1 MANTARTLDIQEPA
15 DNIIEF
21 PKKRVCNKKKGKK
34 SEVYPYE
41 IEDVKKLL
49 NWFAENKMWTHYLA
63 LTLGINM
70 ARRIGDTL
78 NLTWEHFFDPTTG
91 DFRYEIMEIIEDK
104 TDKMANPLINDAVKA
119 GIRKYIEE
127 TGCDVTANN
136 YRNPVF
142 MQLTGTHRGNVVTSD
157 AHRKALKKGAEAVG
171 IKYNI
176 GTHSARKTFGKISRM
191 IHPNDYDSME
201 ILQTVFNHSDTK
213 TTKHY
218 IGLTKQKV
226 NEYYN
231 DIGNFFGDY
240 VTGDKA
246 FKGEENKPTVTLE
259 WADLRGVL
267 ATLTNNVDDLNAAL
281 ELLEQ
286 LAK

>member
-1 MANTARTLDIQEPA
+1 
-15 DNIIEF
+15 
-21 PKKRVCNKKKGKK
+21 
-34 SEVYPYE
+34 
-41 IEDVKKLL
+41 
-49 NWFAENKMWTHYLA
+49 
-63 LTLGINM
+63 
-70 ARRIGDTL
+70 
-78 NLTWEHFFDPTTG
+78 
-91 DFRYEIMEIIEDK
+91 
-104 TDKMANPLINDAVKA
+104 
-119 GIRKYIEE
+119 
-127 TGCDVTANN
+127 
-136 YRNPVF
+136 
-142 MQLTGTHRGNVVTSD
+142 MQLTGTHKGNVVTAD
-157 AHRKALKKGAEAVG
+157 GHRKALKKGAEAVG
-171 IKYNI
+171 IKYNV
-176 GTHSARKTFGKISRM
+176 GTHSARKTFGKISKM

-218 IGLTKQKV
+218 IGLTKEKV
-226 NEYYN
+226 NQYYN

>member
-1 MANTARTLDIQEPA
+1 MANTAIALDIQEHA

-127 TGCDVTANN
+127 TGCDGIMVA
-136 YRNPVF
+136 RAA
-142 MQLTGTHRGNVVTSD
+142 RGNPWIF
-157 AHRKALKKGAEAVG
+157 R
-171 IKYNI
+171 
-176 GTHSARKTFGKISRM
+176 
-191 IHPNDYDSME
+191 E
-201 ILQTVFNHSDTK
+201 I
-213 TTKHY
+213 
-218 IGLTKQKV
+218 I
-226 NEYYN
+226 EYYRYTFCPEDIRQNQQN
-231 DIGNFFGDY
+231 DSS
-240 VTGDKA
+240 K
-246 FKGEENKPTVTLE
+246 
-259 WADLRGVL
+259 
-267 ATLTNNVDDLNAAL
+267 
-281 ELLEQ
+281 
-286 LAK
+286 

>member
-1 MANTARTLDIQEPA
+1 MTTTARAFDMVEQK
-15 DNIIEF
+15 DNILEF
-21 PKKRVCNKKKGKK
+21 PKRANNKQKGKK
-34 SEVYPYE
+34 SEVYPLE
-41 IEDVKKLL
+41 IEDAKKLL
-49 NWFAENKMWTHYLA
+49 AWFAENDMWTHYLA
-63 LTLGINM
+63 LTIGINM

-78 NLTWEHFFDPTTG
+78 NLTWEHFFNPATG
-91 DFRYEIMEIIEDK
+91 DFRYEIMEIVEDK
-104 TDKMANPLINDAVKA
+104 TDKLANPLINDAVKDA
-119 GIRKYIEE
+119 IRLYIEK

-142 MQLTGTHRGNVVTSD
+142 MQLTGTHKGNVVTAD
-157 AHRKALKKGAEAVG
+157 AHRKALKRGAEAVG

-201 ILQTVFNHSDTK
+201 ILQSVFNHSDAK
-213 TTKHY
+213 TTRHY
-218 IGLTKQKV
+218 IGLTKEKV
-226 NEYYN
+226 NQYYN

-246 FKGEENKPTVTLE
+246 FKGEANKPTVTLE

-267 ATLTNNVDDLNAAL
+267 AMLTNNVDDLNVAI
-281 ELLEQ
+281 ELIEQ

>member
-1 MANTARTLDIQEPA
+1 MAAVRAYEVAQEHR

-21 PKKRVCNKKKGKK
+21 PKPVNNKKKGKK
-34 SEVYPYE
+34 SEVYPLE
-41 IEDVKKLL
+41 VEDAKKLL
-49 NWFAENKMWTHYLA
+49 NWFADNEMWTHYLA
-63 LTLGINM
+63 LTVGINM

-78 NLTWEHFFDPTTG
+78 NLTWEHFYDPTTG
-91 DFRYEIMEIIEDK
+91 DFRYEIMEIVEDK
-104 TDKMANPLINDAVKA
+104 TDKMANPFINNAVKEA
-119 GIRKYIEE
+119 IKLYVEK

-142 MQLTGTHRGNVVTSD
+142 MQLTGTHKGNVVTAD
-157 AHRKALKKGAEAVG
+157 AHRKALKRGAEAVG

-201 ILQTVFNHSDTK
+201 ILQSVFNHSDAK
-213 TTKHY
+213 TTRHY
-218 IGLTKQKV
+218 IGLTKEKV
-226 NEYYN
+226 NQYYN

-267 ATLTNNVDDLNAAL
+267 AMLTDNVDDLNTAI
-281 ELLEQ
+281 ELIEQ

>member
-1 MANTARTLDIQEPA
+1 MAAKAFEMVQEHR

-21 PKKRVCNKKKGKK
+21 PKPVNNKKKGKK
-34 SEVYPYE
+34 SEVYPLE
-41 IEDVKKLL
+41 VEDAKKLL
-49 NWFAENKMWTHYLA
+49 NWFAENDMWTHYLA
-63 LTLGINM
+63 LTVGINM

-78 NLTWEHFFDPTTG
+78 NLTWEHFYDPITG
-91 DFRYEIMEIIEDK
+91 DFRYEIMEIVEDK
-104 TDKMANPLINDAVKA
+104 TDKMANPFINNAVKEA
-119 GIRKYIEE
+119 IKLYVEK

-142 MQLTGTHRGNVVTSD
+142 MQLTGTHKGNVVTAD
-157 AHRKALKKGAEAVG
+157 AHRKALKRGAEAVG

-201 ILQTVFNHSDTK
+201 ILQSVFNHSDAK
-213 TTKHY
+213 TTRHY
-218 IGLTKQKV
+218 IGLTKEKV
-226 NEYYN
+226 NQYYN
-231 DIGNFFGDY
+231 DIGTFFGDY

-267 ATLTNNVDDLNAAL
+267 AMLTDNVDDLNAAI
-281 ELLEQ
+281 ELIEQ

>member
-1 MANTARTLDIQEPA
+1 MTTTARAFDMVEQK
-15 DNIIEF
+15 DNILEF
-21 PKKRVCNKKKGKK
+21 PKRANNKQKGKK
-34 SEVYPYE
+34 SEVYPLE
-41 IEDVKKLL
+41 IEDAKKLL
-49 NWFAENKMWTHYLA
+49 AWFAENDMWTHYLA
-63 LTLGINM
+63 LTIGINM

-78 NLTWEHFFDPTTG
+78 NLTWEHFFNPATG
-91 DFRYEIMEIIEDK
+91 DFRYEIMEIVEDK
-104 TDKMANPLINDAVKA
+104 TDKMANPLINDAVKDA
-119 GIRKYIEE
+119 IRLYIEK

-142 MQLTGTHRGNVVTSD
+142 MQLTGTHKGNVVTAD
-157 AHRKALKKGAEAVG
+157 AHRKALKRGAEAVG

-201 ILQTVFNHSDTK
+201 ILQSVFNHSDAK
-213 TTKHY
+213 TTRHY
-218 IGLTKQKV
+218 IGLTKEKV
-226 NEYYN
+226 NQYYN

-246 FKGEENKPTVTLE
+246 FKGEANKPTVTLE

-267 ATLTNNVDDLNAAL
+267 AMLTNNVDDLNVAI
-281 ELLEQ
+281 ELIEQ

>member
-1 MANTARTLDIQEPA
+1 MTTTARALDIVQECK
-15 DNIIEF
+15 DNILEF
-21 PKKRVCNKKKGKK
+21 PKKANNKKKGKK
-34 SEVYPYE
+34 SEVYPLE
-41 IEDVKKLL
+41 IEDAKKLL
-49 NWFAENKMWTHYLA
+49 AWFTENEMWTHYLA
-63 LTLGINM
+63 LTIGINM

-78 NLTWEHFFDPTTG
+78 NLTWEHFFNPATG
-91 DFRYEIMEIIEDK
+91 DFRYEIMEIVEDK
-104 TDKMANPLINDAVKA
+104 TDKLANPLINDAVKDA
-119 GIRKYIEE
+119 IRLYVEK

-142 MQLTGTHRGNVVTSD
+142 MQLTGTHKGNVVTAD
-157 AHRKALKKGAEAVG
+157 AHRKALKRGAEAVG

-201 ILQTVFNHSDTK
+201 ILQSVFNHSDAK
-213 TTKHY
+213 TTRHY
-218 IGLTKQKV
+218 IGLTKEKV
-226 NEYYN
+226 NQYYN

-246 FKGEENKPTVTLE
+246 FKGEANKPTVTLE

-267 ATLTNNVDDLNAAL
+267 AMLTNNVDDMNTAI
-281 ELLEQ
+281 ELIEQ

>member
-1 MANTARTLDIQEPA
+1 MATTARALEVQE
-15 DNIIEF
+15 NNNVIEF
-21 PKKRVCNKKKGKK
+21 PKKRICNKKKGKK
-34 SEVYPYE
+34 SEVYPFE
-41 IEDVKKLL
+41 IEDAKNLL
-49 NWFAENKMWTHYLA
+49 NWFADNKMWTHYLA
-63 LTLGINM
+63 LTVGINM

-91 DFRYEIMEIIEDK
+91 DFRYEIMEIVEDK
-104 TDKMANPLINDAVKA
+104 TDKMANPLINDAVKDA
-119 GIRKYIEE
+119 IRLYIKE

-142 MQLTGTHRGNVVTSD
+142 MQLTGTHKGNVVTAD
-157 AHRKALKKGAEAVG
+157 GHRKALKKGAEAVG
-171 IKYNI
+171 IKYNV
-176 GTHSARKTFGKISRM
+176 GTHSARKTFGKISKM

-218 IGLTKQKV
+218 IGLTKEKV
-226 NEYYN
+226 NQYYN

>member
-1 MANTARTLDIQEPA
+1 MAAKAFEMVQDHK
-15 DNIIEF
+15 DNIIQF
-21 PKKRVCNKKKGKK
+21 PKHVNNKKKGKK
-34 SEVYPYE
+34 SEVYPLE
-41 IEDVKKLL
+41 IEDAKKLL
-49 NWFAENKMWTHYLA
+49 AWFAENGMWTHYLA
-63 LTLGINM
+63 LTVGINM

-78 NLTWEHFFDPTTG
+78 NLTWEHFFDPVTG
-91 DFRYEIMEIIEDK
+91 DFRFEIMEIVEDK
-104 TDKMANPLINDAVKA
+104 TDKMANPLINNAVKEA
-119 GIRKYIEE
+119 IKLYIEK

-142 MQLTGTHRGNVVTSD
+142 LQLTGTHKGNVVTAD

-201 ILQTVFNHSDTK
+201 ILQSVFNHSDAK
-213 TTKHY
+213 TTRHY
-218 IGLTKQKV
+218 IGLTKEKV
-226 NEYYN
+226 NQYYN
-231 DIGNFFGDY
+231 DIGTFFGDY

-267 ATLTNNVDDLNAAL
+267 AMLTDNVDDLNTAI
-281 ELLEQ
+281 ELIEQ

>member
-1 MANTARTLDIQEPA
+1 MAAKAFEMVQDHK
-15 DNIIEF
+15 DNIIQF
-21 PKKRVCNKKKGKK
+21 PKHVNNKKKGKK
-34 SEVYPYE
+34 SEVYPLE
-41 IEDVKKLL
+41 IEDAKKLL
-49 NWFAENKMWTHYLA
+49 AWFAENGMWTHYLA
-63 LTLGINM
+63 LTVGINM

-78 NLTWEHFFDPTTG
+78 NLTWEHFFDPVTG
-91 DFRYEIMEIIEDK
+91 DFRFEIMEIVEDK
-104 TDKMANPLINDAVKA
+104 TDKMANPLINNAVKEA
-119 GIRKYIEE
+119 IKLYIEK

-142 MQLTGTHRGNVVTSD
+142 LQLTGTHKGNVVTAD

-201 ILQTVFNHSDTK
+201 ILQSVFNHSDAK
-213 TTKHY
+213 TTRHY
-218 IGLTKQKV
+218 IGLTKEKV
-226 NEYYN
+226 NQYYN
-231 DIGNFFGDY
+231 DIGTFFGDY

-246 FKGEENKPTVTLE
+246 FKGEDNKPTVTLE

-267 ATLTNNVDDLNAAL
+267 AMLTDNVDDLNTAI
-281 ELLEQ
+281 ELIEQ